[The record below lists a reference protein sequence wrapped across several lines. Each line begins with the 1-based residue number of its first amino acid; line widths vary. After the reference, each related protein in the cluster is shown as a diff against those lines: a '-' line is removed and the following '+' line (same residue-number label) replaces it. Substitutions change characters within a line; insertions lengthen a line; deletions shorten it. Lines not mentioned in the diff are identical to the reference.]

1 MTDLPGRG
9 LDWLLAHAND
19 PWLIVLGLIVAVYL
33 YKRPD
38 VIREKAVAAKVKAE
52 ALNISFE
59 QQSADVSADLELDER
74 HELHLVVRNHSTRT
88 HIDRFEACVIKRDGR
103 PCEPVLI
110 NSSGPSAFPRVTSP
124 QFRGR
129 TRLDPQAS
137 TSYT

>member
-1 MTDLPGRG
+1 MTDVPGRF
-9 LDWLLAHAND
+9 LDWLFAHAND

-88 HIDRFEACVIKRDGR
+88 HIDRFEALREAPPPPQGRGGCFRVGGRAVSGR
-103 PCEPVLI
+103 PE
-110 NSSGPSAFPRVTSP
+110 
-124 QFRGR
+124 
-129 TRLDPQAS
+129 
-137 TSYT
+137 